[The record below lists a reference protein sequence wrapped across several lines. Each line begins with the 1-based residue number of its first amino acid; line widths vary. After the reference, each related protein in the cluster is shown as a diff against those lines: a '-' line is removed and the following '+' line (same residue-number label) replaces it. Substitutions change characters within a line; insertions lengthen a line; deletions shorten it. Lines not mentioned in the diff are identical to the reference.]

1 MPSSSCLLSCHLGAP
16 KQDGQEGRASW
27 NPSSSISFY
36 FLPSPA
42 QARDRGAP
50 GISECP
56 GFCPGSYCVGA
67 QPFLQF
73 RPSPRSRL
81 ERMGQSLSGPA
92 QGSLVSRPAQWL
104 QHPLP
109 LPQPQWL
116 WNPRKC
122 QPLFSFF
129 PANAH
134 TPRLFL
140 FSKGIRALR
149 VPFVMKEAGKRG
161 VPGHPGKDE
170 GGRLSTCPARS
181 PSG

>member
-1 MPSSSCLLSCHLGAP
+1 M
-16 KQDGQEGRASW
+16 
-27 NPSSSISFY
+27 
-36 FLPSPA
+36 
-42 QARDRGAP
+42 
-50 GISECP
+50 
-56 GFCPGSYCVGA
+56 GA

-73 RPSPRSRL
+73 RPRPASSL

-92 QGSLVSRPAQWL
+92 QGSLVNPSAQRL

-109 LPQPQWL
+109 LSQPQRL

-134 TPRLFL
+134 TPCLFL
-140 FSKGIRALR
+140 FSKVIRVLC
-149 VPFVMKEAGKRG
+149 VPFIMKEAGKRG

-170 GGRLSTCPARS
+170 
-181 PSG
+181 